1 MKRTALRR
9 ALAAAV
15 LLAACARPE
24 PPLPAATRDLAA
36 LLPLADRI
44 EDEGSIDFGIVAA
57 RRHLGTGWGPDEASG
72 EVTYVWGLGE
82 RSTLVLDIAE
92 PRARRLAL
100 RGWSY
105 GFADDP
111 PQEVTVSV
119 NGREVGRRLVSDRP
133 SRLEFDV
140 ARGLWETGENR
151 IEFAYRRAFQGE
163 GELARAVAWDVLR
176 LSDGEAST
184 DASPEPPEPLARA
197 IDLPAGEAL
206 EWTLELPGGSWL
218 AWDGLETSGEARL
231 AIEVAGESEGE
242 DEVERVLP
250 AGGPGRLRLSAEEAP
265 HRLRRIR
272 LRALGEDRSAA
283 AVRWLAPRLH
293 EPRPA
298 EPPVADRSDASAGP
312 APNVLVYVIDTLRAD
327 RLGCYGY
334 PRPTSPEI
342 DRFAAG
348 ATLVRDGRAQASWTR
363 PAMAS
368 LLTGLLPISH
378 RAEDAA
384 DRLPDEVVTL
394 AERLSAAGWATA
406 MVTTNGNVVSR
417 FGFRQGFDDF
427 HYLPERRRSRAVHV
441 PSQRVNEVVFRWL
454 AERPLDRPFF
464 LVVHTCDPHD
474 PYTPEAPFRQRLAP
488 EVDDP
493 ALGDVRALLRAGKL
507 AGEEGA
513 RLAPAIGALYD
524 AEIAAN
530 DASFGALLRRLE
542 ILGLDGE
549 TAVILTSDHGEEF
562 HEHGSWTH
570 GRTLFEE
577 QLRVPFIVRF
587 PGGLGAGRELAGP
600 ADQIDLAPTVLDL
613 AGLEIPSS
621 LPGRSLAADLAAGG
635 FRPARPSFAFLGH
648 HEDHAAAVMLAQWK
662 FIRIDRR
669 EAVLQRS
676 PELLF
681 ALGSDPGEQRDLR
694 LARPLRRAW
703 LAGEL
708 AAAEAARRSSLP
720 RQRATIDRELAQ
732 RLRALGYLR

>member
-1 MKRTALRR
+1 MTRRSLRR
-9 ALAAAV
+9 GLAAAAAGGA

-24 PPLPAATRDLAA
+24 PPLPTAARHLAS

-44 EDEGSIDFGIVAA
+44 RDEATIDFGAPGA
-57 RRHLGTGWGPDEASG
+57 RRHLGTGWGPDETSG
-72 EVTYVWGLGE
+72 EATYVWGLGE
-82 RSTLVLDIAE
+82 RSTLVIDVAE

-105 GFADDP
+105 AFGDDP

-119 NGREVGRRLVSDRP
+119 NGGEVGRRLVSDRP

-140 ARGLWETGENR
+140 ARGLWQTGENR
-151 IEFAYRRAFQGE
+151 IELAYGRSFRAD
-163 GELARAVAWDVLR
+163 GELARAVAWEVLR
-176 LSDGEAST
+176 LSDGEAP
-184 DASPEPPEPLARA
+184 ASEPPEPLARA
-197 IDLPAGEAL
+197 IDLAAGEAL
-206 EWTLELPGGSWL
+206 EWALELPGGSWL
-218 AWDGLETSGEARL
+218 AWDGIEATGGARL
-231 AIEVAGESEGE
+231 AIEVAGESEE
-242 DEVERVLP
+242 DEVARSLP
-250 AGGPGRLRLSAEEAP
+250 AGGAGRLRLTADDAP

-272 LRALGEDRSAA
+272 LRALAEDRGT

-293 EPRPA
+293 EPRAA
-298 EPPVADRSDASAGP
+298 EPPVAEVETPP
-312 APNVLVYVIDTLRAD
+312 ANPPPNVLVYVIDTLRAD

-348 ATLVRDGRAQASWTR
+348 ATLLREGRAQSSWTR

-378 RAEDAA
+378 RAEGAA

-474 PYTPEAPFRQRLAP
+474 PYTPEAPFRQRLAA

-493 ALGDVRALLRAGKL
+493 ALGNVRTLLRAGKL
-507 AGEEGA
+507 AGDEGA

-542 ILGLDGE
+542 ILGLEND
-549 TAVILTSDHGEEF
+549 TAVVLTSDHGEEF

-570 GRTLFEE
+570 GRTLYEE
-577 QLRVPFIVRF
+577 QLRIPFVVRF
-587 PGGLGAGRELAGP
+587 PGGRGAGRELAGP

-613 AGLEIPSS
+613 AGLEIPSA
-621 LPGRSLAADLAAGG
+621 LPGRSLAAELAAGG
-635 FRPARPSFAFLGH
+635 RRPPRPSFAFLGH
-648 HEDHAAAVMLAQWK
+648 NEDHAAAVMLAQWK
-662 FIRIDRR
+662 LIRVDRR
-669 EAVLQRS
+669 EAVLLRP

-681 ALGSDPGEQRDLR
+681 ALGSDPGEQRDVR
-694 LARPLRRAW
+694 QARPLRRAW

-708 AAAEAARRSSLP
+708 AAVEAARRSSLP